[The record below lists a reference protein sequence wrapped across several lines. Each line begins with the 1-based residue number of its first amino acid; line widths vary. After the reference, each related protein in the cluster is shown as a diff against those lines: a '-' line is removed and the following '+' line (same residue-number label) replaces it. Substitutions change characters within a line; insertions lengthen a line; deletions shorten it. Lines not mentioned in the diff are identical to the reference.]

1 MNVDKCSVLQ
11 FSIGGNDKLNTEG
24 KQIHIFS
31 TKAILK
37 NVYESELL
45 KMNQN

>member
-1 MNVDKCSVLQ
+1 MNVDKWSILQ
-11 FSIGGNDKLNTEG
+11 FSVGGNDKLNTEG

-31 TKAILK
+31 TIAISK
-37 NVYESELL
+37 NVYESVLL

>member
-11 FSIGGNDKLNTEG
+11 LSVGGNDKLNTEG

-31 TKAILK
+31 TKAISKKCFMSRSYL
-37 NVYESELL
+37 
-45 KMNQN
+45 

>member
-1 MNVDKCSVLQ
+1 MNVDNCSVLQ
-11 FSIGGNDKLNTEG
+11 FSVGGNDKLNTVG

-31 TKAILK
+31 TKAISK
-37 NVYESELL
+37 NVYESVLL